1 MGIKLNLGASPLW
14 NMDGWHTLDHKLTEN
29 TETAIAG
36 DASEIRLPDES
47 CDVVFCSHVFE
58 HIPHSRLPFVVSE
71 VNRVLKPGGVF
82 RMLTPNLEVLAKA
95 YAEKDEEFWAKALE
109 EDENLRTDLGFGGM
123 LMNCCVSPG
132 QDTALFDRNLKSF
145 IAGYAHLYI
154 YDYHMMSTIW
164 SKLGFDCRQAEFN
177 DSEVEE
183 VKTPLHVSGF
193 DPVWQN
199 FNQKF
204 YADNGLIHRLV
215 DGKYEI
221 NFSVTGF
228 DRDPLTSL
236 IVEGKKVSHVNK
248 DEANRLFNF
257 SAQNYNRY
265 SYSLLRD
272 EAFTDRLTEMGISY
286 PDIKV

>member
-14 NMDGWHTLDHKLTEN
+14 SMEGWHTLDHKLTKN
-29 TETAIAG
+29 TETGIAG
-36 DASEIRLPDES
+36 DAADIKLNDES

-58 HIPHSRLPFVVSE
+58 HIPHSKLPLVMSE
-71 VNRVLKPGGVF
+71 INRVLKPGGVF

-95 YAEKDEEFWAKALE
+95 YVERDESFWTAALE
-109 EDENLRTDLGFGGM
+109 EDENLRTDMGYGGM

-132 QDTALFDRNLKSF
+132 QDTVLLDRNLTTF
-145 IAGYAHLYI
+145 ISGYAHLYI
-154 YDYHMMSTIW
+154 YDYAMMSTIFER
-164 SKLGFDCRQAEFN
+164 LGFECRQAAFN
-177 DSEVEE
+177 DSSVEE
-183 VKTPLHVSGF
+183 VRVPLHVKGF
-193 DPVWQN
+193 EPIWQN

-215 DGKYEI
+215 DGQYEI

-236 IVEGKKVSHVNK
+236 IVEGKKLEFVNK
-248 DEANRLFNF
+248 EQSNIIFNF
-257 SAQNYNRY
+257 SQNNYNRY

-272 EAFTDRLTEMGISY
+272 KDFISRLDEMGIAY
-286 PDIKV
+286 PSDKC